1 MRALNRQVVE
11 AEANEDGAAVRDDR
25 LTSLETKLLDMGSQL
40 VRLFLTSACTCNYAQ
55 RFCIIWL
62 SDVGTDGASYKH
74 YWPPL
79 SYV

>member
-40 VRLFLTSACTCNYAQ
+40 VSHFLTSACTCTCGVAMH
-55 RFCIIWL
+55 RDC
-62 SDVGTDGASYKH
+62 V
-74 YWPPL
+74 
-79 SYV
+79 